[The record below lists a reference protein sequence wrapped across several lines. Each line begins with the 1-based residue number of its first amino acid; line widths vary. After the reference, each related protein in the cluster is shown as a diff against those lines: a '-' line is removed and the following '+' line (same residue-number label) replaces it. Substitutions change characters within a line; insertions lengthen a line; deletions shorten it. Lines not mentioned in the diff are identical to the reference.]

1 MSDITKDQVVE
12 WLSGQS
18 VIEVA
23 ELVKELEEKWG
34 VSAAAPAAVAVAA
47 PAAGGDAAGE
57 SAEEKSEFNVKL
69 KEFPA
74 DKKISMIKAVK
85 NLLQIGLADAKG
97 KVESAPV
104 VLGEN
109 VAKEEAEKM
118 KKELEEAGGVVILE

>member
-1 MSDITKDQVVE
+1 MSDKIQK
-12 WLSGQS
+12 
-18 VIEVA
+18 VIDELKNLTLLEA
-23 ELVKELEEKWG
+23 SELVKAIEETFD
-34 VSAAAPAAVAVAA
+34 VSASAPTATVVTGPVATGEAE
-47 PAAGGDAAGE
+47 GG
-57 SAEEKSEFNVKL
+57 AEEKSEFNVKL

-118 KKELEEAGGVVILE
+118 KKELEEAGGVVVLE